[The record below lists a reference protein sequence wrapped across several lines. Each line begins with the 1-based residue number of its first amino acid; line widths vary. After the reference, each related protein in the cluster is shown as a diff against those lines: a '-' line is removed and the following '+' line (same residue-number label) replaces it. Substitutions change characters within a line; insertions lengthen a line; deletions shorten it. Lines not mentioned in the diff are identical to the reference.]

1 MGTFGLII
9 VLVISIIF
17 NIYFYINLK
26 NIKKEE
32 QIEKKEEEEK
42 ELKVNSVTVKEIMTP
57 RTSIYALDKDQILKD
72 NLDEII
78 EQGFSRIPVYN
89 ESIDNI
95 CGILYLKD
103 ILNADLDQKI
113 EKYIRQAMY
122 VTETMNIFKLFD
134 DFRNKQNHMA
144 IIIDEYGGT
153 SGIVT
158 IEDILEEY
166 VGEIRDEYDTETDN
180 IVRIS
185 ENIFDVLGETT
196 VDEIDEEIE
205 INIPLSDEYETISG
219 YVQYKLGKVAKENDQ
234 VTEKS
239 YIIKVMSVENK
250 RIIKVRI
257 ITLNEEGEDHD

>member
-72 NLDEII
+72 N
-78 EQGFSRIPVYN
+78 
-89 ESIDNI
+89 I

-122 VTETMNIFKLFD
+122 VPETMNIFKLFD